1 MGDPRKLRKKYYTP
15 SHPWQGARILEENE
29 IVKAY
34 GLKNKKEVWRA
45 RSVLKNATLQAKKLS
60 VGGNEQSKKESGQL
74 LTKLVRLGLLKSGA
88 GLGDVLGIKFEDVL
102 NRRLQTL
109 VYKSG
114 LARTAKQARQ
124 FIVHGHIAIGGK
136 PVDAPSHLV
145 SMDEQGKIG
154 FIPKS
159 SLSDKEHPERIELK
173 RDIAKDKGEKEIL
186 EKKDEKREADKK
198 RAIKRMRMK
207 TRAGKS
213 SFGKAWKK
221 QDKNKGEE
229 GK

>member
-124 FIVHGHIAIGGK
+124 FIVHGHVKVSDKKITS
-136 PVDAPSHLV
+136 PSYIVRV
-145 SMDEQGKIG
+145 SEEPMISFSQG
-154 FIPKS
+154 S
-159 SLSDKEHPERIELK
+159 SLSKADHPER
-173 RDIAKDKGEKEIL
+173 AKESKEN
-186 EKKDEKREADKK
+186 
-198 RAIKRMRMK
+198 
-207 TRAGKS
+207 GK
-213 SFGKAWKK
+213 
-221 QDKNKGEE
+221 E
-229 GK
+229 